1 METQPFNSPTSGLT
15 GDFQV
20 WQTQGNNRQAL
31 QSDFRKTRQSEH
43 FPLPSDLP
51 GLSTPG
57 FQPSGQSISTGE
69 LHDLLRRKFLDNI
82 PKDEPRNGW
91 IADAIEELKHIDE
104 EVAEEALPE
113 ISADTKKKAERI
125 IMALPKHPIA
135 PAIYPTMDGEIA
147 IYFKLPDVP
156 SSVLILVGNDG
167 QAACFSCI
175 EGKNRR
181 ARYGDS
187 SELPDEFV
195 KEQLRALK
203 KRLLFKDV

>member
-1 METQPFNSPTSGLT
+1 METQFINSPTSGFS
-15 GDFQV
+15 GVFQGQAQENISQT
-20 WQTQGNNRQAL
+20 WQHNFYRTQQP
-31 QSDFRKTRQSEH
+31 QH
-43 FPLPSDLP
+43 FSSPSNLP
-51 GLSTPG
+51 GLSTPSS
-57 FQPSGQSISTGE
+57 QSPSQFISTGE
-69 LHDLLRRKFLDNI
+69 WHSLLRRTFLDNI

-91 IADAIEELKHIDE
+91 VADAIEELKHIDE

-125 IMALPKHPIA
+125 ILALPKHPIA

-167 QAACFSCI
+167 QAACFSYI
-175 EGKNRR
+175 EGNNRR

-187 SELPDEFV
+187 FELPDEFV

-203 KRLLFKDV
+203 KRLPFKDV